1 MCGMFSKNVKVDVL
15 KKCLHIS
22 SLPAMLPILLQSVAE
37 LALARVMVTVMVMMV
52 MVSLH
57 VGSRKSGAW

>member
-1 MCGMFSKNVKVDVL
+1 
-15 KKCLHIS
+15 
-22 SLPAMLPILLQSVAE
+22 MLPILLQSVAE
-37 LALARVMVTVMVMMV
+37 LALARVMVVV